1 MKIIMTQGE
10 KQSMTVLLSVV
21 VIVASLLFGVL
32 IGYHSCKSQSDR
44 RIRAYQKD
52 MAQLEM
58 RLDDAQEKVDKF
70 SEAYATYPQT
80 YYILRSYSI
89 TGHK

>member
-32 IGYHSCKSQSDR
+32 IGYYSCKSQSDR

-58 RLDDAQEKVDKF
+58 KLDDAQEKVDKF

-89 TGHK
+89 TEHK